1 MRSFPGETFSVLL
14 TAIDRRFAKKTAS
27 KGDKRLPVPI
37 SLFSFFLAILETGF
51 AFTLGEAVSPPS
63 GNRVMRG
70 GILGSLGFCTWGKA
84 QPSTANISCHWM
96 TKMGGIDRFTHFAEI
111 KQILLLFLGLSLRC
125 RTEYTTNG
133 KNRQQC
139 LAYVI
144 TAGIDSVAHSE
155 ECGA

>member
-1 MRSFPGETFSVLL
+1 
-14 TAIDRRFAKKTAS
+14 
-27 KGDKRLPVPI
+27 
-37 SLFSFFLAILETGF
+37 
-51 AFTLGEAVSPPS
+51 
-63 GNRVMRG
+63 
-70 GILGSLGFCTWGKA
+70 
-84 QPSTANISCHWM
+84 
-96 TKMGGIDRFTHFAEI
+96 MGGIDRFTHFAEI